1 MEELKL
7 SRSQKVEK
15 LVKLKVFDKWK
26 ENIKNENTDIDICL
40 NEKETWNDFISGSFL
55 WNKTKEG
62 LDFWNYIANI

>member
-26 ENIKNENTDIDICL
+26 ENVKNEN
-40 NEKETWNDFISGSFL
+40 ETWNDFISGSFL

>member
-26 ENIKNENTDIDICL
+26 ENIKNENTDIDFCL
-40 NEKETWNDFISGSFL
+40 N
-55 WNKTKEG
+55 
-62 LDFWNYIANI
+62 